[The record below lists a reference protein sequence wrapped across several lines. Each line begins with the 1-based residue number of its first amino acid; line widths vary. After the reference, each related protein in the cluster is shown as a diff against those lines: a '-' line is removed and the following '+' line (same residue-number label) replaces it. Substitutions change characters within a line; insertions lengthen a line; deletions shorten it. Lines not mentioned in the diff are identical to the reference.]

1 MTARILVIEDTWES
15 LELMRVLLKLQG
27 IQVSVA
33 ADGMAGVEAALREC
47 PDMILCDILMPEM
60 DGFEVL
66 KRIRSEATI
75 QDTPVVAVTALDQP
89 GDRERILAAGFDGYL
104 PKPITPETF
113 AMQALAHLPERAR
126 LQQHAADRGRAVP
139 QAGEPAS
146 SARSILVVDDLQSN
160 LELAEIALSH
170 LGYDVSLALGMEE
183 GLRSMR
189 RTIPDLVMSDVRM
202 DDGDGFEFVKVV
214 RNDPALRS
222 VPFILITSYPSSEGI
237 HNKAIALGADRF
249 LTRPIAPH
257 ALREEIE
264 ACVLGRNSMNGR

>member
-27 IQVSVA
+27 IQVTTA
-33 ADGMAGVEAALREC
+33 ADGKAGVEAALREC

-75 QDTPVVAVTALDQP
+75 QNTPVVAVTALDKP

-104 PKPITPETF
+104 SKPITPETF
-113 AMQALAHLPERAR
+113 AMQALAYLPEPAR
-126 LQQHAADRGRAVP
+126 MQQQAPDRGRAVP

-170 LGYDVSLALGMEE
+170 LGYDVSLALGMDE
-183 GLRSMR
+183 GLRRMR
-189 RTIPDLVMSDVRM
+189 RAIPDLVMSDVRM
-202 DDGDGFEFVKVV
+202 DDGDGFEFVKEV

-222 VPFILITSYPSSEGI
+222 VPFILITSYPTSAGI
-237 HNKAIALGADRF
+237 HDKAIALGADRF

-264 ACVLGRNSMNGR
+264 ACVLERNPA